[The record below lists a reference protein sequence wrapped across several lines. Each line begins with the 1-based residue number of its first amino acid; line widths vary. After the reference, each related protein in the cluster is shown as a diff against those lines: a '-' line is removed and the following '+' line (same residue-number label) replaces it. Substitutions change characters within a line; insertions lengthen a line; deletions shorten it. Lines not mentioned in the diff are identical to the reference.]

1 MAGFRRQ
8 PRLHGF
14 LNFEW
19 NRKLFTVWFVWFI
32 GHYTCWLVH
41 KFQNWLSKMSIMPHA
56 MLSFS
61 LSLFPSHKHALGV
74 HASPCARTHL
84 SLSLRPPPPPPPY
97 HYYFLCRFA
106 GKERALS
113 LPVSDKKNFEGYQGH
128 QNYKFHKN
136 KLLRIS
142 LRVCCWY
149 ENKKYVVLSFE
160 TELFD
165 LWKKRLP
172 LLVSVQ

>member
-1 MAGFRRQ
+1 MLACSQ
-8 PRLHGF
+8 IS
-14 LNFEW
+14 
-19 NRKLFTVWFVWFI
+19 KLTIKDVNHAARDVVFFSFT
-32 GHYTCWLVH
+32 
-41 KFQNWLSKMSIMPHA
+41 
-56 MLSFS
+56 FS
-61 LSLFPSHKHALGV
+61 LSQTRLGRARITLRA
-74 HASPCARTHL
+74 HASL
-84 SLSLRPPPPPPPY
+84 SLSPPPPPPPPPPY